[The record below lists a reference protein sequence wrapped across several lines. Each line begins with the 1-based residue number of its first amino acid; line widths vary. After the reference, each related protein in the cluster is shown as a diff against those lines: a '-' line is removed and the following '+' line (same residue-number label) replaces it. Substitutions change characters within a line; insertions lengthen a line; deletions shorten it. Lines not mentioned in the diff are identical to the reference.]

1 MSLQHIWSERT
12 CSAIISLPFIIISGF
27 IPGPGTSAS
36 ASLRSW
42 LFKIEAT
49 VRQGNILQF
58 FYVQHKGQQT
68 GRQWK
73 VVWVKVKELSTA
85 EWRSLPTSAP
95 NIEETNLL
103 KCTQFIANSC
113 LCRQYW
119 RWHDLLAVIVKY
131 FSILAFMIICWVNN
145 QLKMSQEKI
154 KLIFLHHNC
163 YKSTASRH

>member
-27 IPGPGTSAS
+27 IPGPGTS

-85 EWRSLPTSAP
+85 EWRSLPTS
-95 NIEETNLL
+95 LL
-103 KCTQFIANSC
+103 HQHRRDQFVEMHSIYCKLVS
-113 LCRQYW
+113 LS
-119 RWHDLLAVIVKY
+119 
-131 FSILAFMIICWVNN
+131 SILTLTWLVSRDREIFFNTYIHDHLLGQQSVKNVPRKN
-145 QLKMSQEKI
+145 STYLSSSQL
-154 KLIFLHHNC
+154 L
-163 YKSTASRH
+163 